1 MTFASPFEVAA
12 ALGLPKPTP
21 EQAAVVAAPVEPALV
36 VAGAGAGKTETMA
49 ARVVWLVANGI
60 VTPDQ
65 VLGLT
70 FTRKAA
76 RQLAERIRLRLRRL
90 GGSELLDELDPSGE
104 RRAAVMTA
112 EPVVLTYHA
121 YAGRLVT
128 EHGLRLPVEP
138 GVRLLTE
145 TSSWQLAHRVVST
158 WTEDLDTDKIPATVT
173 GYLLSLAGELG
184 EHLVQPDALRTHAEW
199 LIGVIENAPKTA
211 RQKDGLPEKLRDII
225 AAQRLRVN
233 LLPLLEAYQ
242 ARKRREAAMD
252 FADQMSLA
260 ARLASEHPEVAQGE
274 RERYGAVLLD
284 EYQDTGHAQR
294 VLLRSLFG
302 QGEPMPVTS
311 VGDPAQAIY
320 GWRGASAANLPRF
333 TTDFPAAEGKPAT
346 RYGLLTSFRN
356 PPEVLALANAASAPL
371 RAAGLEVDE
380 LRARDGA
387 GPGDVR
393 LALLPDV
400 RQELDWLADSVA
412 AQWQEHLDEND
423 TPPTAAVL
431 VRRRADMGAIAAALR
446 ERGLPVEVVG
456 LGGLLDEPEVRDLT
470 SALRV
475 LVNPLA
481 GTAAARLLTG
491 SRWRVAAFDLAALW
505 QRARELAGAPS
516 RQSVVD
522 DPLSVLADALPGEH
536 AEQAGLAD
544 ALDDPGDPAAYSP
557 DGYRRVRRL
566 GGELAALRRR
576 LDQPLSEL
584 VADVERTLLLD
595 IESMARP
602 GGVGR
607 AHLDAFADVVSD
619 FAAASP
625 SATLPSL
632 LDYLYTAEH
641 AEDGLEPGEVEVAE
655 NRVQI
660 LTMHS
665 AKGLEWHIVAVPHVV
680 KDVFP
685 GRRKTSC
692 WLKAV
697 AELPADLRGDAADL
711 PKLRIPGGS
720 NRKEVEEALALHAD
734 EFEER
739 RLVEERRLLYV
750 ALTRSEHSLLVSGH
764 WWGETGE
771 KVKGPS
777 PFLVEIHEVLTTA
790 EHPPGEV
797 VAWAEPPAENEP
809 NPLTGEVK
817 SAQWPADPLGRRRT
831 AVADG
836 AAMVLA
842 ALDQRA
848 EAARRDR
855 YVPPADDEAPL
866 PEAPPEDEPPPDEAD
881 YDDYD
886 PPEHDEEPDPEP
898 RFDEVEDP
906 PAAAT
911 EPRSD
916 QVAAEP
922 GFDEVE
928 PLDEEDDLDPEGW
941 SRDVDVLLA
950 ERAAA
955 ANRRERVT
963 MPEHLSVSQL
973 VELAADPDQLARRLR
988 RPLPF
993 PPNPMARRGTAF
1005 HTWLE
1010 KRFGASR
1017 LLDIDELPGAAD
1029 DGAAPDTELERLQ
1042 RAFLASEWADRMPH
1056 DVEVPFEAEVDGM
1069 SVRGRMDAVFADPDG
1084 GWTVVDWKTGAVPDE
1099 DKLPALSV
1107 QLAAYRLAWAA
1118 LAGAEVD
1125 SVRAAFHYVQHD
1137 HTLRPTDLLDADGLR
1152 ALIRSVPDGSRT

>member
-1 MTFASPFEVAA
+1 MSFASPFEVAV
-12 ALGLPKPTP
+12 ALGLPKPTA

-90 GGSELLDELDPSGE
+90 AGSGLLDELDPSGE

-173 GYLLSLAGELG
+173 GYLLALAGELG
-184 EHLVQPDALRTHAEW
+184 EHLVKPDALRTHAEW

-211 RQKDGLPEKLRDII
+211 RQKDGLPEKLRDIV

-242 ARKRREAAMD
+242 QRKRREAAMD

-333 TTDFPAAEGKPAT
+333 TTDFPATEGKPAT

-387 GPGDVR
+387 GSGDVR

-557 DGYRRVRRL
+557 DGYRRIRRL
-566 GGELAALRRR
+566 GGELAMLRRR

-720 NRKEVEEALALHAD
+720 NRKEVEDALARHAD

-750 ALTRSEHSLLVSGH
+750 ALTRSEHTLLVSGH

-771 KVKGPS
+771 RVKGPS
-777 PFLVEIHEVLTTA
+777 PFLVEIHEVLKTA
-790 EHPPGEV
+790 EQPPGEI
-797 VAWAEPPAENEP
+797 VAWADPPAENEP

-817 SAQWPADPLGRRRT
+817 SAQWPADPLGRRRG

-855 YVPPADDEAPL
+855 YVPPAADETPL

-881 YDDYD
+881 YADYA
-886 PPEHDEEPDPEP
+886 PPSEHDEEPLEEESEP
-898 RFDEVEDP
+898 DV
-906 PAAAT
+906 PAVAAT
-911 EPRSD
+911 EP
-916 QVAAEP
+916 E
-922 GFDEVE
+922 FDEVA

-1084 GWTVVDWKTGAVPDE
+1084 GWTVVDWKTGAVPDF

-1118 LAGAEVD
+1118 LAGAEVE

-1137 HTLRPTDLLDADGLR
+1137 HTLRPTDLLDAQGLR
-1152 ALIRSVPDGSRT
+1152 ALIRSVPDGSAR